1 MSILQ
6 KRAWINLAGAV
17 GLVVTAGIFL
27 EVLMYL
33 NAKVNILFLLLAL
46 PVGII
51 VGFACYIHS
60 ISAENKLDEREKTI
74 SRKAAYCAGITFAL
88 FLAFASF
95 GIFFVT
101 GAKNKVPVYLLPL
114 LVLTGLFIAQ
124 LVESATI
131 LIWCAKE
138 QQDG

>member
-17 GLVVTAGIFL
+17 GLIVTAGIFL
-27 EVLMYL
+27 EVSMYI
-33 NAKVNILFLLLAL
+33 NAQVHILFLLLAL
-46 PVGII
+46 PVGI
-51 VGFACYIHS
+51 VAGFACYIRS
-60 ISAENKLDEREKTI
+60 ISAEKKLDEREKTI
-74 SRKAAYCAGITFAL
+74 SRKADYCAGITFAL
-88 FLAFASF
+88 FLAIASF
-95 GIFFVT
+95 GIFFVS
-101 GAKNKVPVYLLPL
+101 GAKSNVPVYLLPL
-114 LVLTGLFIAQ
+114 LVLTGIFLAQ